1 MKKLPQIIAAV
12 IASACFVGCS
22 SYPSDARK
30 LRANWQ
36 TGDFREAS
44 ALSGKA
50 LASASEGDALVW
62 CLDHASALRA
72 AGDSVAATAE
82 FDRAAELVAAW
93 DEKPETLLSR
103 EALAALTNPA
113 ALPYRG
119 RGSDVIMLHTYRALC
134 FLENGNADA
143 ARTALNAAYEAQRE
157 AVEKNAA
164 AIERAR
170 KEAKDGGANSEK
182 LIREG
187 GLDSALAAQ
196 EKDLEGVRVL
206 SDYVNSFTTWLHGV
220 FFLHAGT
227 DSADT
232 ERARVS
238 LSRVAKMYP
247 KNSDVHEDLKLA
259 QRGAR
264 AGTPLTYVVFESG
277 IAPTIGE
284 TRVDTMLP
292 IPTGRGYFTPTP
304 VSIALPKLVL
314 SSERKYWGVFPFAS
328 GAYAPGDAAPE
339 AVPALRAN
347 DVPASE
353 ICDMN
358 SVVRTDFDNAFPAV
372 LARSITTAFFKS
384 VSSAALNAVGTEY
397 ARRDGGAGAAIVSL
411 ATVIG
416 TSVYTYAS
424 TGADVRCW
432 QTLPQ
437 NFSLVRLPTPES
449 RRVVV
454 RVGSRS
460 REVELLPGK
469 INLVL
474 VKSTGEFGPLVI
486 GQGVLK

>member
-1 MKKLPQIIAAV
+1 MKIFPQIIVAIV
-12 IASACFVGCS
+12 ASACFVGCS
-22 SYPSDARK
+22 SYSSDARK
-30 LRANWQ
+30 LRESWCA
-36 TGDFREAS
+36 GDFRAAS
-44 ALSGKA
+44 EISGKA
-50 LASASEGDALVW
+50 LSDAGEGDALVW
-62 CLDHASALRA
+62 SLDRASALRA
-72 AGDSVAATAE
+72 AGDSAAATAAFE
-82 FDRAAELVAAW
+82 RAAELVAEW

-113 ALPYRG
+113 SLPYRG
-119 RGSDVIMLHTYRALC
+119 RGSDIIMLHTYRALC

-170 KEAKDGGANSEK
+170 KEAKIGGANSEN
-182 LIREG
+182 LIRES

-196 EKDLEGVRVL
+196 EKDLKEVRAL
-206 SDYVNSFTTWLHGV
+206 ADYVNPFTTWLHGV

-227 DSADT
+227 DASDS

-247 KNSDVHEDLKLA
+247 KNSDIREDLKLA
-259 QRGAR
+259 ECAAR

-292 IPTGRGYFTPTP
+292 IPSGRGCFAPVP

-314 SSERKYWGVFPFAS
+314 SSERRYWGFFPVVS
-328 GAYAPGDAAPE
+328 GAYAVGDAAPE
-339 AVPALRAN
+339 SVPALSVEG
-347 DVPASE
+347 VPANE

-372 LARSITTAFFKS
+372 LTRSIATAFFKS
-384 VSSAALNAVGTEY
+384 ASSAVLNSVGTEY

-411 ATVIG
+411 ATVVG
-416 TSVYTYAS
+416 TSIYTYAS
-424 TGADVRCW
+424 TAADVRCW

-454 RVGSRS
+454 RVGARS
-460 REVELLPGK
+460 REVALVPGK

-474 VKSTGEFGPLVI
+474 VKSTGETGPLVVR
-486 GQGVLK
+486 QSVLK